1 MTSTIVSYHIS
12 EPNEYL
18 VITGGG
24 IHDVRIV
31 KKAFVPPWQK
41 VCELPIAIDFAA
53 ADAAMP
59 VLHRS
64 RASPSRPSTSP

>member
-1 MTSTIVSYHIS
+1 MASAVVRYHIS

-24 IHDVRIV
+24 IKDVRIV

-41 VCELPIAIDFAA
+41 VSIPFAI
-53 ADAAMP
+53 P
-59 VLHRS
+59 PRCH
-64 RASPSRPSTSP
+64 